1 IALCK
6 SSARASCGCRAI
18 HPLTKSKRFFAL
30 IDKVFAWD
38 HRRERVVYRIPGHRH
53 DDGREDSDLSPVWLA
68 AQPDDL
74 PEGVAVKDL
83 RKVDVDE

>member
-1 IALCK
+1 MEVSLAQG
-6 SSARASCGCRAI
+6 R
-18 HPLTKSKRFFAL
+18 TM
-30 IDKVFAWD
+30 DKVFAWD

-68 AQPDDL
+68 AQLDDL
-74 PEGVAVKDL
+74 PEGVAVEDL